1 VIGQTI
7 SHYRITEKLGGG
19 GMGVVYKA
27 EDTELGRFVAL
38 KFLPEDLARDP
49 QALERLRREARA
61 ASALNHPNI
70 CTIYEIGKHE
80 GHSFLV
86 MEFLDGVTLKY
97 RIAGRPMEPE
107 VFLRVAIDIADA
119 LDAAHAAGIVHRDI
133 KPGNVFVTKRG
144 HAKILDFGLAKVAPT
159 AGSSSQ
165 NAMANALTVAMDE
178 QQLTSPGTMLGTVA
192 YMSPEQVRAK
202 DLDARSDLFSFGAM
216 LYEMAT
222 GSMPFE
228 GSSAGEICG
237 AILHQNPRPTS
248 QVNPQL
254 PPQVEAIINKDLE
267 KDRNLRY
274 QHAADMR
281 TDLQRLKRDTESG
294 RAITTSSGT
303 GAAAQESGS
312 EVTQPTVAQTQWPVS
327 GSSAG
332 LAPSASSS
340 AMKMAEVPATGKGLR
355 KFVVPAAVILVAAAI
370 AGGFY
375 LRTRRTLHGL
385 TGKNTI
391 VLADFANTT
400 GDPVFDGTLKQA
412 LAIQLEQ
419 SPLLNVFSDRRV
431 NATLKMMNRP
441 ADERLNYEV
450 AREVCLRSDSKALLE
465 GSISS
470 IGSHYLIG
478 LKAVNCQTGD
488 TLASTQ
494 AEAVD
499 RDHVLK
505 QLGEAGD
512 ELREKLGESLISV
525 RRYNKPLDQATTSS
539 LEALKYFTE
548 GRQLQ
553 WKEGDAATIPF
564 HKRAVE
570 LDPNF
575 ARAYASLGMAYNN
588 IGDSQESMK
597 NFAKAFELR
606 DRVSDRERF
615 YIEAGYYSFVTGELP
630 KANQSYSEWI
640 AAYPDDYV
648 PYANLPINQ
657 VSLAEYEKAAESA
670 RHAIQLAPDSG
681 AAYGNLTE
689 AYVSLD
695 RLDEAKAIYEQ
706 AVARKPDL
714 MFLRM
719 VRYYLAFLQND
730 EASMRQQ
737 LDWARGKAD
746 RQSQMLWAESETA
759 AYHGQLKKAR
769 SLAQTAVQD
778 SKTSDN
784 AEHGAMLTALE
795 AAREA
800 EFGNTDL
807 ARQLVKDALAINSG
821 RDETVAAGI
830 ALARAGNV
838 AGAQKIADQ
847 LNLQSPLDT
856 IVQGYWLPVMRASI
870 GLQHN
875 NPQLAIAALEPA
887 LAYELGNQ
895 GFGPMYPIY
904 IRGLAYLRAKQGE
917 EAAAEFKKIL
927 GHRGIAKNS
936 PLAALAQLQLARAQ
950 AMSGDKPAVR
960 RSYQDFLELWRQADA
975 ELPLLKEAQAEYQKL
990 KD

>member
-1 VIGQTI
+1 MI
-7 SHYRITEKLGGG
+7 SHYRILSRIGGG
-19 GMGVVYKA
+19 GMGVVYDA
-27 EDTELGRFVAL
+27 EDLKLGRHVAL
-38 KFLPEDLARDP
+38 KFLPDELAHDA
-49 QALERLRREARA
+49 QALGRFQREAKA
-61 ASALNHPNI
+61 ASSLNHPNI
-70 CTIYEIGKHE
+70 CTIYEIDE
-80 GHSFLV
+80 GDGRAFIA
-86 MEFLDGVTLKY
+86 MELLDGMTLKHL
-97 RIAGRPMEPE
+97 IAGRPLETE
-107 VFLRVAIDIADA
+107 VLLPVAIDIADA
-119 LDAAHAAGIVHRDI
+119 LDAAHSAGIVHRDI
-133 KPGNVFVTKRG
+133 KPANIFVTKRG
-144 HAKILDFGLAKVAPT
+144 HAKVLDFGLAKVPPMAS
-159 AGSSSQ
+159 SSSQ
-165 NAMANALTVAMDE
+165 IALANTLTAAIDE
-178 QQLTSPGTMLGTVA
+178 QQLTSPGTILGTVT

-202 DLDARSDLFSFGAM
+202 ELDARSDLFSFGAV

-228 GSSAGEICG
+228 GSSSGEICG

-248 QVNPQL
+248 QLNPQVA
-254 PPQVEAIINKDLE
+254 PQVEAIINKAME

-274 QHAADMR
+274 QHASDMR
-281 TDLQRLKRDTESG
+281 TDLQRLKRDTETG
-294 RAITTSSGT
+294 RARASSGIR
-303 GAAAQESGS
+303 AAAQESGS
-312 EVTQPTVAQTQWPVS
+312 RVTQPTVAQPQSQAS
-327 GSSAG
+327 GSSSA
-332 LAPSASSS
+332 LAPSLSSS
-340 AMKMAEVPATGKGLR
+340 AVNRAEVPAAGKKLR
-355 KFVVPAAVILVAAAI
+355 KILVPATVILVAAGI

-375 LRTRRTLHGL
+375 LRSRRTPHRL
-385 TGKNTI
+385 TEKATI
-391 VLADFANTT
+391 VLADFVNTT
-400 GDPVFDGTLKQA
+400 GDAVFDGTLKQA

-419 SPLLNVFSDRRV
+419 SPVLNVFSDRRV

-450 AREVCLRSDSKALLE
+450 AREVCLRSGSNALLE

-470 IGSHYLIG
+470 VGSHYLIG

-499 RDHVLK
+499 RDRVLK

-512 ELREKLGESLISV
+512 QLREKLGESLISV
-525 RRYNKPLDQATTSS
+525 QRYNKPLDQASTSS

-615 YIEAGYYSFVTGELP
+615 YIEASYYSFVTGELP
-630 KANQSYSEWI
+630 KSNQSYSEWI

-759 AYHGQLKKAR
+759 AYYGQFQKAR
-769 SLAQTAVQD
+769 SLAQSAVQD

-784 AEHGAMLTALE
+784 AERGAMLTALE
-795 AAREA
+795 ATREA

-807 ARQLVKDALAINSG
+807 ARQLVKSALAINSG

-830 ALARAGNV
+830 ALARAGDV

-847 LNLQSPLDT
+847 LNVQSPLDT

-870 GLQHN
+870 GLQRN

-887 LAYELGNQ
+887 RAYELGNQ

-927 GHRGIAKNS
+927 AHRGIAKNS

-950 AMSGDKPAVR
+950 AISGDKPAAR
-960 RSYQDFLELWRQADA
+960 RTYQDFLALWKQADA

-990 KD
+990 ED

>member
-1 VIGQTI
+1 
-7 SHYRITEKLGGG
+7 
-19 GMGVVYKA
+19 MGVVYEA
-27 EDTELGRFVAL
+27 EDLKLGRHVAL
-38 KFLPEDLARDP
+38 KFLPDELANDA
-49 QALERLRREARA
+49 QALSRFQREAKA
-61 ASALNHPNI
+61 ASSLNHPNI
-70 CTIYEIGKHE
+70 CTIHEIDEADGRAFIAMELLEGQTLRHKINGKPLE
-80 GHSFLV
+80 IETV
-86 MEFLDGVTLKY
+86 LDL
-97 RIAGRPMEPE
+97 
-107 VFLRVAIDIADA
+107 AIQIADA
-119 LDAAHAAGIVHRDI
+119 LDAAHAKSIVHRDI
-133 KPGNVFVTKRG
+133 KPANIFVTNRG
-144 HAKILDFGLAKVAPT
+144 QAKILDFGLAKVAPDLEGR
-159 AGSSSQ
+159 GSAS
-165 NAMANALTVAMDE
+165 VATE
-178 QQLTSPGTMLGTVA
+178 GVTEEQLTSPGSMLGTVA

-202 DLDARSDLFSFGAM
+202 ELDARSDLFSFGAI

-228 GSSAGEICG
+228 GSSSGEICG
-237 AILHQNPRPTS
+237 AILHQNPRPAS
-248 QVNPQL
+248 QFNPQVA
-254 PPQVEAIINKDLE
+254 PQVEAIINKALE

-281 TDLQRLKRDTESG
+281 TDLQRLKRDTETG
-294 RAITTSSGT
+294 RARASSGT

-312 EVTQPTVAQTQWPVS
+312 RVTQPTVAQPQSQAS
-327 GSSAG
+327 GSSSA
-332 LAPSASSS
+332 LAPSPSSS
-340 AMKMAEVPATGKGLR
+340 AVNRAEVPAAGKKLR
-355 KFVVPAAVILVAAAI
+355 KILVPATVILLAAGI

-375 LRTRRTLHGL
+375 VRSRRTPNRL
-385 TGKNTI
+385 TEKDTI
-391 VLADFANTT
+391 VLADFVNTT
-400 GDPVFDGTLKQA
+400 GDAVFDGTLKQA

-419 SPLLNVFSDRRV
+419 SPALNVFSDQRV

-470 IGSHYLIG
+470 VGSHYLIG

-488 TLASTQ
+488 ILASTQ

-512 ELREKLGESLISV
+512 QLREKLGESLISV
-525 RRYNKPLDQATTSS
+525 QRYNKPLDQATTSS

-606 DRVSDRERF
+606 DRVSERERF
-615 YIEAGYYSFVTGELP
+615 YIEASYYSFVTGELP
-630 KANQSYSEWI
+630 KSNQSYSEWI

-714 MFLRM
+714 LFLRM

-746 RQSQMLWAESETA
+746 RESQMLWAESETA
-759 AYHGQLKKAR
+759 AYHGQFKKAR

-784 AEHGAMLTALE
+784 AERGAMLTALE

-830 ALARAGNV
+830 ALARAGDV

-847 LNLQSPLDT
+847 LNVQSPLDT

-887 LAYELGNQ
+887 RAYELGNQ

-927 GHRGIAKNS
+927 AHRGIAKNS

-950 AMSGDKPAVR
+950 AMSGDKPAAR
-960 RSYQDFLELWRQADA
+960 RTYQDFLALWKQADA

-990 KD
+990 ED